1 MIFDSIQNA
10 DLYTDISPN
19 LKIALDYMKGHDL
32 SAMEPGRYPLAD
44 GNVLV
49 IIKKGFQTKEPAQC
63 KWESHREF
71 LDIQYLLSGKEGIGY
86 CSAAEM
92 KVRVPYDP
100 ESDKILYH
108 DNEKAFVTRLSPGD
122 FVVLFPNDAHM
133 TLIADGEITTNSTAV
148 IKVRI

>member
-1 MIFDSIQNA
+1 
-10 DLYTDISPN
+10 
-19 LKIALDYMKGHDL
+19 
-32 SAMEPGRYPLAD
+32 
-44 GNVLV
+44 
-49 IIKKGFQTKEPAQC
+49 
-63 KWESHREF
+63 
-71 LDIQYLLSGKEGIGY
+71 
-86 CSAAEM
+86 M

-133 TLIADGEITTNSTAV
+133 TLIADGEITTNSKAV